1 MRAAALDACLLS
13 SLNII
18 KTGQIEHPPMR
29 ILVTNDDGINAPGL
43 RVAETVAAAL
53 AGPEGEV
60 WVVAPAME
68 QSAVSH
74 AISYVRPMRLE
85 QWEERRFIVEGSPAD
100 CVIAA
105 IGDILPQAPDLVLSG
120 VNRGHNV
127 AEDTVYSGTVGAA
140 MEGAMRGC
148 KAIALSQYHGPENRA
163 LDDPF
168 EVAAALAP
176 DLCKTLVTAARW
188 HDGNYGVFY
197 NVNFPPVAAPN
208 AKGIKA
214 TVQGARPNP
223 SFGVAPQ
230 QAPNGR
236 KYYWLTHGGTGLKGN
251 AGAAPGSDAREAS
264 DGYVTVTPLRA
275 DLTAHDVM
283 DDLAQV
289 LDER

>member
-1 MRAAALDACLLS
+1 
-13 SLNII
+13 
-18 KTGQIEHPPMR
+18 MR

-43 RVAETVAAAL
+43 RVAEAVAADL
-53 AGPEGEV
+53 AGPDGEV

-85 QWEERRFIVEGSPAD
+85 QWDTRRFIVEGTPAD

-105 IGDILPQAPDLVLSG
+105 LGDILPSAPDLVLSG

-163 LDDPF
+163 LDNPF
-168 EVAAALAP
+168 EVSAALGTRVCTALLNKAP
-176 DLCKTLVTAARW
+176 WRDQP
-188 HDGNYGVFY
+188 YGVFY
-197 NVNFPPVAAPN
+197 NVNFPPVAAAN

-214 TVQGARPNP
+214 TTQGHRPNP
-223 SFGVAPQ
+223 SFGVAPHT
-230 QAPNGR
+230 APNGR
-236 KYYWLTHGGTGLKGN
+236 QYYWLTHGGTGLKGN
-251 AGAAPGSDAREAS
+251 AGALPGSDAREAS
-264 DGYVTVTPLRA
+264 EGYVTVTPLRA
-275 DLTAHDVM
+275 DLTAHGILSSLAETLN
-283 DDLAQV
+283 DD
-289 LDER
+289 